1 MTAGLTAAPAAA
13 QDRGG
18 APVGDGMRSADTQ
31 WVTLLTGDRIAV
43 DTAGRPTALKRAEGR
58 EDIPIQIRKADG
70 HTYAV
75 PLDAQRLISQ
85 GRLDQ
90 RLFDL
95 TTLSRPDY
103 LERQRDG
110 LRLIVTYRGDDPA
123 ARSAVRAAGDTEVRR
138 TFRTLNAD
146 AVSTPRQDA
155 GAVWDALTDGP
166 AGGGGPFRTA
176 ASGIAAVWLDG
187 IRKADLDKSVPQIG
201 APEAWK
207 AGYDGKGVKIA
218 VLDTGV
224 DQTHPDLAGQ
234 EIAEKNFSDATDSK
248 DRVGHGTHVASIAA
262 GTGAKS
268 GGKYKGV
275 APGAKILDGKVLDDG
290 GSGGDSGILAGMEWA
305 AAEKADVV
313 NLSLGGTDTPGEDPL
328 EAAVN
333 KLSAR
338 TGTLFVISA
347 GNEGPGAG
355 TIGSPGSAQAALTV
369 GAVDKKDKLAGFSST
384 GPRVGDGAIKPDVTA
399 PGVDI
404 GAAAAP
410 GSLIAEEG
418 TPVADGYVAISG
430 TSMAAPHTAGSAAIL
445 AQQHPDWSGDRI
457 KAALTGSTTPGKG
470 YSAFQ
475 QGSGRIDLRQ
485 AIKQSV
491 VADQV
496 SLSFGTQ
503 AWPHADDKPLAKEL
517 TYRNLGD
524 KPVTLDLAVAA
535 TGPDGKPAPGG
546 FFTLKDKRLTVP
558 ANGTATTSVTTD
570 TRLGGTLDGAYSAYV
585 TATGGGQAV
594 RTAAAVEREVESY
607 DLTLR
612 HLGRD
617 GRPAKFFQSDLQGL
631 SGLAEGR
638 YQSFDQT
645 TGAAK
650 VRAPKGR
657 YILSSSV
664 LVSGGEE
671 FKGADWINQ
680 PKLDITRNTTVTID
694 ARTAKP
700 VDITVPDNRATSEF
714 APIDMTVLT
723 GGNATG
729 YGWWLDSYKNFR
741 TAHLGPESAP
751 GELTQQVANSFKRG
765 DGPEYH
771 VAYGGKVTRLATGFV
786 RHVKD
791 TELAEVTVKLGAP
804 APGKSGYLAAFPETG
819 SDTGGV
825 AVSFERKLPRTGT
838 VFVNGRGVKWRFAFD
853 QVAAN
858 GEVEAAYEVR
868 EQAYRPGSAYVRQ
881 FNVGVFG
888 PGLGPDRGLFREGDE
903 ISGELP
909 LFADGQGNDGWSGYD
924 KAVTTLYRGGEKV
937 GTSDDPLTG
946 GAVFKVPA
954 GRADYK
960 LTTAVTRS
968 AKIAK
973 VSTETTAAWTFSSKR
988 VADRTRL
995 PASVVRF
1002 TPRLAADSTAKAG
1015 ATFDV
1020 PVAVRGAAAGGNLKS
1035 LTVHVSYDDGAHW
1048 KKLTVTGGKVTV
1060 KNPAAGKSV
1069 SFKAKATDKQG
1080 NTVSQSILRA
1090 YLTK

>member
-1 MTAGLTAAPAAA
+1 MTAGLTTAPAAAA

-18 APVGDGMRSADTQ
+18 APAADGTRGAAAQ

-75 PLDAQRLISQ
+75 PLDAQRLVSQ

-95 TTLSRPDY
+95 TTLTRPDY
-103 LERQRDG
+103 LARQRDG
-110 LRLIVTYRGDDPA
+110 LRLIVTYQGDRPA
-123 ARSAVRAAGDTEVRR
+123 ARSALRAAGGTEVRR

-146 AVSTPRQDA
+146 AVTTPRQDA
-155 GAVWDALTDGP
+155 AAAWDALTDGP
-166 AGGGGPFRTA
+166 TGGGGPFRTA

-187 IRKADLDKSVPQIG
+187 IRTADLDKSVPQIG
-201 APEAWK
+201 APEAWR

-224 DQTHPDLAGQ
+224 DQTHPDLARQ
-234 EIAEKNFSDATDSK
+234 EIAEKNFSDAADAK
-248 DRVGHGTHVASIAA
+248 DRFGHGTHVASIAA

-275 APGAKILDGKVLDDG
+275 APGAKILDGKVLDDS

-313 NLSLGGTDTPGEDPL
+313 NLSLGGPDSPGDDPL
-328 EAAVN
+328 EAAVDT
-333 KLSAR
+333 LSAR

-347 GNEGPGAG
+347 GNDGPGAG
-355 TIGSPGSAQAALTV
+355 TIGSPGSARAALTV
-369 GAVDKKDKLAGFSST
+369 GAVDKKDKLADFSST
-384 GPRVGDGAIKPDVTA
+384 GPRVGDGAVKPDVTA

-410 GSLIAEEG
+410 GSVIAGEG

-430 TSMAAPHTAGSAAIL
+430 TSMAAPHTAGAAALL
-445 AQQHPDWSGDRI
+445 AQQHPDWPGDRI

-475 QGSGRIDLRQ
+475 QGSGRIDLRT

-503 AWPHADDKPLAKEL
+503 AWPHADDKPVSKEL
-517 TYRNLGD
+517 TYRNLGNE
-524 KPVTLDLAVAA
+524 PVTLDLAVTA

-558 ANGTATTSVTTD
+558 ANGTAATSVTTD
-570 TRLGGTLDGAYSAYV
+570 TRLGGALDGAYSAYV
-585 TATGGGQAV
+585 TATGGGQSV

-617 GRPAKFFQSDLQGL
+617 GRPAKFFQSTVQGV

-638 YQSFDQT
+638 YETFDGT

-650 VRAPKGR
+650 VRIPKGR
-657 YILSSSV
+657 YVLSGSV

-680 PKLDITRNTTVTID
+680 PRLDLTRNTTVTVD

-700 VDITVPDNRATSEF
+700 VEITVPDARATSEF
-714 APIDMTVLT
+714 ATIDMTVRT
-723 GGNATG
+723 GGDTTG

-741 TAHLGPESAP
+741 TAHLGPASAP
-751 GELTQQVANSFKRG
+751 GELTQQVTNSFKRG
-765 DGPEYH
+765 NGPEYH
-771 VAYGGKVTRLATGFV
+771 LAYGGKVTRLATGFV
-786 RHVKD
+786 RHAKSRD
-791 TELAEVTVKLGAP
+791 LAEVTAELGAP
-804 APGKSGYLAAFPETG
+804 APGKTGYLAAYPETG
-819 SDTGGV
+819 SGGGA
-825 AVSFERKLPRTGT
+825 AVSFERKLPHTSRL
-838 VFVNGRGVKWRFAFD
+838 FVNGGGVTWRLSFD
-853 QVAAN
+853 QVGTQ
-858 GEVEAAYEVR
+858 GETDSTYTVR
-868 EQAYRPGSAYVRQ
+868 ERAYRPGSAYALR

-888 PGLGPDRGLFREGDE
+888 PALGSGQGVFREGNE

-909 LFADGQGNDGWSGYD
+909 LFADGSGHDGWSAYD
-924 KAVTTLYRGGEKV
+924 KAVTTLYRDGEKV
-937 GTSDDPLTG
+937 GTSDDPLSG
-946 GAVFKVPA
+946 GAVFTVPA
-954 GRADYK
+954 GRADYR
-960 LTTAVTRS
+960 LTTSVTRGT
-968 AKIAK
+968 KTAK
-973 VSTETTAAWTFSSKR
+973 VSTKVTAAWTFSSQR
-988 VADRTRL
+988 VAGRTGL

-1015 ATFDV
+1015 ATVAV
-1020 PVAVRGAAAGGNLKS
+1020 PVAVRGAAAGRNLKS

-1069 SFKAKATDKQG
+1069 SFKAKAVDKQG
-1080 NTVSQSILRA
+1080 NTVSQAILRA
-1090 YLTK
+1090 YLAT